1 MKIKLPV
8 QTKEIK
14 NGAMVKTQSE
24 QEFDLDMSIAAQIRF
39 ETKFPALAERE
50 DLLGYSQRIFEINDL
65 SLGLIISKLKMIY
78 CWFDTEMGFNDFLKL
93 FDLSDESYM
102 KKLIKAM
109 NDTFEIVADG
119 SAEKN

>member
-14 NGAMVKTQSE
+14 NGAMVKTQGE
-24 QEFDLDMSIAAQIRF
+24 QEFDLDMSLAAQIRF

-50 DLLGYSQRIFEINDL
+50 DLLGYSKRIFEINDL
-65 SLGLIISKLKMIY
+65 SLGLMVSKLKMIY
-78 CWFDTEMGFNDFLKL
+78 CWFDTEMGFIDFSKL
-93 FDLSDESYM
+93 FDLSDEPYT
-102 KKLIKAM
+102 KKLGKALK
-109 NDTFEIVADG
+109 DTFQIVADG

>member
-1 MKIKLPV
+1 MKIRLPI

-39 ETKFPALAERE
+39 ETKFPTLAERE
-50 DLLGYSQRIFEINDL
+50 DLLGYSQRIFEIKEL

-78 CWFDTEMGFNDFLKL
+78 CWFDTEMVFNDFLKL
-93 FDLSDESYM
+93 FDLSDETYM
-102 KKLIKAM
+102 KKLIKAL